1 MGRPRKNMQ
10 INVGG
15 KFEPALATKFK
26 NLAQANGVS
35 MHEALRRVMSNA
47 ILTGR
52 VPGIEALDI
61 ERREHEKYGAATP
74 VYDGQQEKTVT
85 GKVETRPHAE

>member
-1 MGRPRKNMQ
+1 
-10 INVGG
+10 
-15 KFEPALATKFK
+15 
-26 NLAQANGVS
+26 
-35 MHEALRRVMSNA
+35 
-47 ILTGR
+47 